1 MTQGRLDTTGTYQRT
16 AVGIAVTV
24 AGLVLLLAALLPL
37 RVHLSIATPALVFVL
52 PALVGVVIG
61 GSIPGVVGAVA
72 GFALYDWFFLPP
84 YDTFTVRSP
93 QNWLALVVYV
103 AVVLIAS
110 QLVANMRR
118 AREVALR
125 RTAESERLYELSQAL
140 IGDLTLAQLLAHIV
154 ETVQD
159 AFQPQWTALVLPD
172 EAQNGELSVAAAA
185 GQTLTAGDV
194 ASLTS
199 GGGQTTSLGLTADGG
214 PRQISV
220 ALVVNNRPVGMLVLH
235 QVQLAEGDRGLLG
248 TFANQ
253 AALAVDR
260 AQLREQ
266 ALRARLLEEVD
277 TWRSALMGA
286 ASHDLRTPLA
296 SIKTSVSNLRQPAA
310 HLTEGDRAE
319 LLELIEV
326 QSDRLARLVTNLLD
340 MTRIE
345 AGALEL
351 RAAPIAFDE
360 LVDEA
365 LGSLGGV
372 VDTRAPPAPTR
383 RPISRSSSSTTCS
396 SARSW
401 PTCSRTQVASTLDA
415 GTIRVSAKV
424 IPGSPPWVEI
434 AVADD
439 GPGIKLEDRE
449 RVFEMFSQNGGGGR
463 AGLGLAIAQGVRRGA
478 RRGHLDRS
486 RGGAGRP
493 SRCFTVPG
501 AGLRACNRLR
511 SGRDQGS
518 RRR

>member
-1 MTQGRLDTTGTYQRT
+1 MERVTQGRLDTTGTYQRT

-24 AGLVLLLAALLPL
+24 AGLGVLLAVLLPD
-37 RVHLSIATPALVFVL
+37 RAHLSIATPAIVFVL

-61 GSIPGVVGAVA
+61 GFIPGVVGAVA

-103 AVVLIAS
+103 AVVLVAS
-110 QLVANMRR
+110 QLVANMRS
-118 AREVALR
+118 AREEALR
-125 RTAESERLYELSQAL
+125 RTAESGRLYELSQAL
-140 IGDLTLAQLLAHIV
+140 IGDLTLTQLLAHIA

-159 AFQPQWTALVLPD
+159 AFRPQWTALVLP
-172 EAQNGELSVAAAA
+172 EETQHGELGVAAAA
-185 GQTLTAGDV
+185 GRPLTAEEV

-199 GGGQTTSLGLTADGG
+199 GGGQITSLGLTAGGG

-235 QVQLAEGDRGLLG
+235 QVRLAEGDRGLLG

-260 AQLREQ
+260 AQLREE

-277 TWRSALMGA
+277 SWRSALMGA

-296 SIKTSVSNLRQPAA
+296 SIKTAVSNLRQPSA
-310 HLTEGDRAE
+310 HLTAGDRAE
-319 LLELIEV
+319 LLELIET

-345 AGALEL
+345 AGALEV
-351 RAAPIAFDE
+351 RAAPIGFDE
-360 LVDEA
+360 LMDEA
-365 LGSLGGV
+365 LGSLAGV
-372 VDTRAPPAPTR
+372 EAAGRVSVDTAADLPLLLIDHVL
-383 RPISRSSSSTTCS
+383 ISQVLINVLEN
-396 SARSW
+396 A
-401 PTCSRTQVASTLDA
+401 SRLTPD
-415 GTIRVSAKV
+415 GGMIRVSAAV
-424 IPGSPPWVEI
+424 APGSPPRVEI

-439 GPGIKLEDRE
+439 GPGIKREDRE

-463 AGLGLAIAQGVRRGA
+463 AGLGLAIARAFVEAHGGHIWIDSEVEHGA
-478 RRGHLDRS
+478 RV
-486 RGGAGRP
+486 A
-493 SRCFTVPG
+493 FTVPC
-501 AGLRACNRLR
+501 AACVPATA
-511 SGRDQGS
+511 
-518 RRR
+518 